1 MQRFYLSILWPETYA
16 LVHLSFVKTTAF
28 VSRRVLWPKSFLIF
42 IVWMNWRTL
51 QPTSFSSWSVNHVLG
66 SMYRLVSHVLEAVH
80 WKREI
85 VTIEQVMQTSIDTL
99 WDPTKILEYDANLN
113 QHALRLNKNIGKLAQ
128 ES

>member
-1 MQRFYLSILWPETYA
+1 MQKFYLSILWPETYA

-28 VSRRVLWPKSFLIF
+28 VSCRVLWPKSFLIF